1 MANTFSDVIRQCV
14 SWRQSIS
21 LAHIYSLAEHW
32 PSASEFHSLSSDLC
46 CFSVNLRAA
55 DEQRTC
61 IWHTVNSSVKA
72 HDSPWTRCD
81 CPTSGPEKLW
91 CPGTW
96 MTSLQ
101 SRCCSWWWLGVET
114 GGGGSPEVH
123 DYLHCFECV
132 KLQVVKTAPDSQ
144 LLNLLSVSRLV
155 TVLHEVDQC
164 GVVCRLQELDR
175 GVSRCAV
182 VGVQGEEQ
190 WGENTAL
197 RSSSADRACAGWG
210 RSVWCRLQTS
220 GAWQRGL

>member
-1 MANTFSDVIRQCV
+1 MCRERIQCWQRRTV
-14 SWRQSIS
+14 SAAPVAGGTS
-21 LAHIYSLAEHW
+21 
-32 PSASEFHSLSSDLC
+32 SAGEGSTAS
-46 CFSVNLRAA
+46 
-55 DEQRTC
+55 TG
-61 IWHTVNSSVKA
+61 
-72 HDSPWTRCD
+72 PRCD

-91 CPGTW
+91 CP
-96 MTSLQ
+96 
-101 SRCCSWWWLGVET
+101 
-114 GGGGSPEVH
+114 
-123 DYLHCFECV
+123 HCFERV

-155 TVLHEVDQC
+155 TVLDEADQC

-197 RSSSADRACAGWG
+197 RSSSADRACAAWG